1 MRQQSLFSRGKFLRA
16 NFRLSGLFHP
26 STRRPTL
33 PPSLPFSL
41 SSTGAEQILFITQSL
56 SLPLSPS
63 LCSHRKEEGERES
76 SFVFIIRL
84 RASPTAF
91 ASSANPPSLRTMH
104 EWHSF
109 LQSREVHSVI
119 VRCCHAKRRPTST
132 KENRSQNGGLRDGQA
147 IPATAQISAADAASF
162 RKAHIMKSATRRY
175 SYCLCFPPHSR
186 RDNNTQS
193 CDL

>member
-1 MRQQSLFSRGKFLRA
+1 MLTLGYLVSFI
-16 NFRLSGLFHP
+16 HP
-26 STRRPTL
+26 PAAL
-33 PPSLPFSL
+33 PSLPPFL
-41 SSTGAEQILFITQSL
+41 SFFHRGGTNTFYHTV
-56 SLPLSPS
+56 SLPLSLSS
-63 LCSHRKEEGERES
+63 LFSQKGRGRES

-91 ASSANPPSLRTMH
+91 ASSANPPSPRTMH

-147 IPATAQISAADAASF
+147 IPATAQSSAADAASF